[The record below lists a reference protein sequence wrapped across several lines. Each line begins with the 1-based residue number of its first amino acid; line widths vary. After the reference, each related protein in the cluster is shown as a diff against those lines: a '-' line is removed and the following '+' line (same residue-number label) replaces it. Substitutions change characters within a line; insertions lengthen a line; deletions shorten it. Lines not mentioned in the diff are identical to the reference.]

1 MRFQDFRVIFCFI
14 VTRTF
19 LFHSVFVVY
28 LGYKTIASFLLGECS
43 SSRFC
48 LFSLLS
54 GNRAAFHYNCHSSY
68 ITSIGNVQECLC
80 RGEWTVQFVWCIGV
94 KVVWMACFIAFKW
107 IKYLNISCVFI
118 ATNRSYFSMNC
129 WKFFYV
135 NGLIFYISRSI
146 FHINRLILNINR
158 VIQLIFG
165 FPFLYYSGK
174 RIKGHG

>member
-1 MRFQDFRVIFCFI
+1 M
-14 VTRTF
+14 TRTF
-19 LFHSVFVVY
+19 LFHSVFIVY
-28 LGYKTIASFLLGECS
+28 LGYKSIASFLLSECS

-48 LFSLLS
+48 LFSRLG

-107 IKYLNISCVFI
+107 IKYLNVSCVFI

-129 WKFFYV
+129 WKFLMWTDWCF
-135 NGLIFYISRSI
+135 IYIKINIWHKLTKFKHKSSNSI
-146 FHINRLILNINR
+146 N
-158 VIQLIFG
+158 VWC
-165 FPFLYYSGK
+165 FLFFITAESELK
-174 RIKGHG
+174 AMDWW